1 MVSGYV
7 ALGILCILYYC
18 TISWHTKKINSTFSW
33 FWILLALWNVVLAVL
48 TDLSPDWLDYGIL
61 GFNALCMIVFVIVEL
76 IIMCAMVSLQHK
88 NLDYIIVLG
97 AQIRGRVITGTLK
110 RRLDKALVYL
120 QKNAETLC
128 IVSGGQGRGEAVSEA
143 QAMADYLIANG
154 IAEERV
160 ILENQSK
167 STYENLV
174 NCLEIIDEPEQDKV
188 GIVTNNFHIYRAT
201 KYAQMIGYKKVYS
214 IVASCDMI
222 LFLNYMVREF
232 FAVLKMFKNYKNKNK

>member
-18 TISWHTKKINSTFSW
+18 FISWHTKKLNSTFSW
-33 FWILLALWNVVLAVL
+33 FWILLALWSVVLAVL
-48 TDLSPDWLDYGIL
+48 TDLAPDWMDYVIL
-61 GFNALCMIVFVIVEL
+61 GFNVLCMTVFVFVEVL
-76 IIMCAMVSLQHK
+76 IMCGMVSLQQK
-88 NLDYIIVLG
+88 NLDYLIVLG

-110 RRLDKALVYL
+110 RRLDKALTYL
-120 QKNAETLC
+120 KKNEETLC

-143 QAMADYLIANG
+143 QAMAEYLIANG

-167 STYENLV
+167 STYENLT
-174 NCLEIIDEPEQDKV
+174 NCLEIIDEPEKDKV

-201 KYAQMIGYKKVYS
+201 KYAQMVGYKKVYS

-232 FAVLKMFKNYKNKNK
+232 FAVLKMFKKYKNKNN